1 MKLAPLVLLFAFCAS
16 GAEPDRSW
24 QHYGGDAGGRR
35 YSPHAEITVENVHR
49 LRRAWTYRT
58 GDVSGTDRYPGTS
71 SFKATP
77 IVFDD
82 RLYLSTPFNR
92 VIALNAAR
100 GELLWSFDPE
110 IDFSD
115 GFAEMYTSR
124 GVSLWVGPE
133 PGESCGAR
141 IILGTLDARL
151 IALDA
156 NTGEPCSEFGERGE
170 VDLSVGIRNFRPGEY
185 SVTSPPA
192 VIGNLIVVG
201 SAVGDNGAVALDHGD
216 VRAFDARTGKRVW
229 SWDPIPR
236 RRGMEGHD
244 TWSRRGAAR
253 TGAANAWSII
263 SADPARGLVFV
274 PTTSPSPDFFGGV
287 RKGDNLF
294 ANSVVALDAVSG
306 ERVWHFQTVHHDL
319 WDYDVASQPV
329 LASIAREGRQ
339 VPAVLQATKMGHVF
353 VLDRDTGRPLYPVE
367 ERAVPQTDVPGEQTS
382 PTQPFPVAPPPLHP
396 ARASSD
402 DIWALSDEHERYC
415 REQFDRYRH
424 DGIFTPPSTEGTI
437 VYPGNPG
444 GVNWGSMAVHEAEQI
459 AVTINERWPTIVT
472 LIPRAEFRRR
482 AEREEGGPLGV
493 QFTAQRGTPY
503 GMMRHSFVNP
513 ANGAP
518 CLRGPWG
525 MLVALNVD
533 DGTVRWQVPIGTMPG
548 LEDHPDASRWGTIPS
563 GGPIVTNGGLVFA
576 ATDDEPALF
585 AFSLDSGET
594 LHRLDLPAGAQATPM
609 SYRAA
614 GKQFVVVVA
623 GGNDTVS
630 GRRGDYV
637 LAFALEE
644 PSSPAAR

>member
-1 MKLAPLVLLFAFCAS
+1 MS
-16 GAEPDRSW
+16 RRSRSW
-24 QHYGGDAGGRR
+24 
-35 YSPHAEITVENVHR
+35 HR
-49 LRRAWTYRT
+49 LCA
-58 GDVSGTDRYPGTS
+58 
-71 SFKATP
+71 
-77 IVFDD
+77 
-82 RLYLSTPFNR
+82 R
-92 VIALNAAR
+92 V
-100 GELLWSFDPE
+100 
-110 IDFSD
+110 
-115 GFAEMYTSR
+115 
-124 GVSLWVGPE
+124 VK
-133 PGESCGAR
+133 C
-141 IILGTLDARL
+141 
-151 IALDA
+151 
-156 NTGEPCSEFGERGE
+156 
-170 VDLSVGIRNFRPGEY
+170 
-185 SVTSPPA
+185 
-192 VIGNLIVVG
+192 
-201 SAVGDNGAVALDHGD
+201 
-216 VRAFDARTGKRVW
+216 
-229 SWDPIPR
+229 
-236 RRGMEGHD
+236 
-244 TWSRRGAAR
+244 
-253 TGAANAWSII
+253 
-263 SADPARGLVFV
+263 
-274 PTTSPSPDFFGGV
+274 
-287 RKGDNLF
+287 
-294 ANSVVALDAVSG
+294 
-306 ERVWHFQTVHHDL
+306 
-319 WDYDVASQPV
+319 
-329 LASIAREGRQ
+329 
-339 VPAVLQATKMGHVF
+339 PAVLQATKMGHVF
-353 VLDRDTGRPLYPVE
+353 ILDRDTGRPLYPVE
-367 ERAVPQTDVPGEQTS
+367 ERPVPQTDVPGEQTS

-396 ARASSD
+396 ARASRD

-444 GVNWGSMAVHEAEQI
+444 GVNWGSMAVHEGEQV
-459 AVTINERWPTIVT
+459 AVTINKRWPTIVT

-525 MLVALNVD
+525 MLVALNID
-533 DGTVRWQVPIGTMPG
+533 DGTVRWQAPIGTMPG

-563 GGPIVTNGGLVFA
+563 GGPIVTKGGLVFS

>member
-1 MKLAPLVLLFAFCAS
+1 MFCAPL

-24 QHYGGDAGGRR
+24 QHYGGDAGGQRF
-35 YSPHAEITVENVHR
+35 SPHEQITVDNVDR
-49 LRRAWTYRT
+49 LQRAWTYRT
-58 GDVSGTDRYPGTS
+58 GDVSGTDRYPGTT

-77 IVFDD
+77 ILFGD

-92 VIALNAAR
+92 VISLNAAT
-100 GELLWSFDPE
+100 GELLWTFDPQ

-124 GVSLWVGPE
+124 GVSVWVGRDPNAV
-133 PGESCGAR
+133 CGAR

-156 NTGEPCSEFGERGE
+156 ATGERCADFGKRGE
-170 VDLSVGIRNFRPGEY
+170 VDLSAGIGNYRPGEY

-192 VIGNLIVVG
+192 IVGDLIVVG

-216 VRAFDARTGKRVW
+216 VRAFDVRSGERIW

-236 RRGMEGHD
+236 RAGMIGND

-253 TGAANAWSII
+253 TGAANAWSIL
-263 SADPARGLVFV
+263 SVDAMRGLVFV
-274 PTTSPSPDFFGGV
+274 PTTSPSPDFFGGI

-294 ANSVVALDAVSG
+294 ANSVVALNAASG

-329 LASIAREGRQ
+329 LTTIVRDGRRR
-339 VPAVLQATKMGHVF
+339 PAVLQATKMGHIF
-353 VLDRDTGRPLYPVE
+353 VLDRDNGRPLFPIE
-367 ERAVPQTDVPGEQTS
+367 ERPVPQTDVAGEETS

-396 ARASSD
+396 VRASAD
-402 DIWALSDEHERYC
+402 DIWTLTEDHERYC
-415 REQFDRYRH
+415 RERFSGYRH
-424 DGIFTPPSTEGTI
+424 EGMFTPPSLEGTI

-444 GVNWGSMAVHEAEQI
+444 GVNWGSMAVHEEQQI
-459 AVTINERWPTIVT
+459 AVTINKRWPTIVT
-472 LIPRAEFRRR
+472 LIPRAEFRQR

-503 GMMRHSFVNP
+503 GMMRHPFVNP
-513 ANGAP
+513 NNRAP

-525 MLVALNVD
+525 TLVALD
-533 DGTVRWQVPIGTMPG
+533 IDTGTIRWQVPIGTMPG
-548 LEDHPDASRWGTIPS
+548 LENHPEASQWGTVPS
-563 GGPIVTNGGLVFA
+563 GGPIVTQSGLVFS

-585 AFSLDSGET
+585 AFSLDSGEV
-594 LHRLDLPAGAQATPM
+594 LHRLELPAGAQATPM
-609 SYRAA
+609 SYQVA
-614 GKQFVVVVA
+614 GRQFVVVVA
-623 GGNDTVS
+623 GGEDTAS
-630 GRRGDYV
+630 GGRGDYV
-637 LAFALEE
+637 LAFALEN
-644 PSSPAAR
+644 